1 MGSSIFDFVAAEIE
15 RHTRL
20 ATLEAR
26 GTLRLALK
34 QAGLD
39 ARQVTTEQM
48 SVVLERVL
56 PGEMRSRG
64 VLRPDEVCRTVARAL
79 RVAHPDAGA
88 AGDTPEA
95 IFRRLARG

>member
-1 MGSSIFDFVAAEIE
+1 
-15 RHTRL
+15 
-20 ATLEAR
+20 
-26 GTLRLALK
+26 
-34 QAGLD
+34 
-39 ARQVTTEQM
+39 
-48 SVVLERVL
+48 
-56 PGEMRSRG
+56 MRSRG